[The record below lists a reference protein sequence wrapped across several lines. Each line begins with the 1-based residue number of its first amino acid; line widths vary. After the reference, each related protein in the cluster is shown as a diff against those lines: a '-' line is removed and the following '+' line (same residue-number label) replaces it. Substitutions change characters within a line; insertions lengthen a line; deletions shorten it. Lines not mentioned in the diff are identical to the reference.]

1 MAASVVEAFL
11 ARAYLVLLGAGT
23 AAGGRV
29 YRGRP
34 DAFAAEEVPAINIRR
49 ADAQH
54 NAYGSGA
61 DHAVFEFEVEHQ
73 VRGDA
78 WETDADSLHM
88 QAHAALLADAALA
101 QLGKGLRCIRTQP
114 AGDSGDQTL
123 GRISATYQAQA
134 LVRVGDLTAL
144 VR

>member
-1 MAASVVEAFL
+1 MPASVTEAFL
-11 ARAYLVLLGAGT
+11 ARVYLVLLGAGT
-23 AAGGRV
+23 AAAGRV

-49 ADAQH
+49 ADGQN
-54 NAYGSGA
+54 NAHGRGA
-61 DHAVFEFEVEHQ
+61 DHAVFEFEIEHQ

-88 QAHAALLADAALA
+88 QVHAALAADAQLA
-101 QLGKGLRCIRTQP
+101 TLGAGLRCIRTQA
-114 AGDSGDQTL
+114 AGDTGDQTL
-123 GRISATYQAQA
+123 GRITATYQAQA